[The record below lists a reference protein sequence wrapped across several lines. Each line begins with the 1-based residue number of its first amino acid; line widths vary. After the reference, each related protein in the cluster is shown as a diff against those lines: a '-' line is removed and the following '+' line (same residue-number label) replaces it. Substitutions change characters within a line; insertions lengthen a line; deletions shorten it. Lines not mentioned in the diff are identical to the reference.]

1 MTIGTVQPRRRR
13 VLRAGL
19 QLAGLATLAGT
30 LDAALAQPARP
41 KVAVLSLFG
50 TDAQVLTRKPA
61 IGTNLSRP
69 ETQIVPMGNALDLR
83 ALKAAERVLAG
94 LQRPDPVLLTS
105 TSPSLHRDQDR
116 YYDGAVAKLPEAFVK
131 AARED
136 GAAQMV
142 VLTRHRGAAQFRV
155 RDAWIGSGTIE
166 GAGFYIDLVE
176 RLKDWQGMETRSG
189 YLAGFA
195 WLRVALVDLATLRVV
210 GEQRI
215 QGSRIV
221 LQATGDGSLDP
232 WGALNA
238 DDKLAMLEGI
248 VADELARVLPELFG
262 R

>member
-1 MTIGTVQPRRRR
+1 MTIGTVHTRRRR
-13 VLRAGL
+13 ALRWGL
-19 QLAGLATLAGT
+19 RLAGLATLAGSCG
-30 LDAALAQPARP
+30 AAFAQPARP

-50 TDAQVLTRKPA
+50 TDAQVLTRKPVT
-61 IGTNLSRP
+61 GTNINRP
-69 ETQIVPMGNALDLR
+69 ELQVVPMGNALDLR
-83 ALKAAERVLAG
+83 ALKAAERVLVG

-105 TSPSLHRDQDR
+105 TSPSLHRNQDR
-116 YYDGAVAKLPEAFVK
+116 YYDGAVARLPEAFVK

-136 GAAQMV
+136 GAVQMV
-142 VLTRHRGAAQFRV
+142 VLTRHSGAAQFRV
-155 RDAWIGSGTIE
+155 REAWIGSGTIE
-166 GAGFYIDLVE
+166 GVGFYIDLIE

-195 WLRVALVDLATLRVV
+195 WLRATLVDLATMRVV

-248 VADELARVLPELFG
+248 VADELARVLPELLG